1 MESKELELGIKK
13 LEDRISEEIM
23 KFTSSYKVTPEIR
36 VDVKELK
43 TKSSGDIVF
52 RIPEV
57 KVKVLI

>member
-1 MESKELELGIKK
+1 MEEKELKLGMRK
-13 LEDRISEEIM
+13 LEDRIGEEIM
-23 KFTSSYKVTPEIR
+23 KFTSSYKVTPKIR
-36 VDVKELK
+36 INVNELK

>member
-1 MESKELELGIKK
+1 MEAKDLELGIKK
-13 LEDRISEEIM
+13 LEDRIGEEIM
-23 KFTSSYKVTPEIR
+23 KFTSSYKITPEII

-43 TKSSGDIVF
+43 TKCSDDIVF